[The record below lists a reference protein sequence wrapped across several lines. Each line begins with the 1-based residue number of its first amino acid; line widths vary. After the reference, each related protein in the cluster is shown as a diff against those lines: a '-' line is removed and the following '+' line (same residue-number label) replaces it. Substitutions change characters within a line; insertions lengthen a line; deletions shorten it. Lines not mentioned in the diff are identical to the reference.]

1 MSTVLHAN
9 CDTACVTRREAPA
22 AHPKLVLATK
32 GGAAI
37 WWTEARNAGR
47 LLCAAK
53 DGDIPKAAALLGIVA
68 TDHATVLARAGAA
81 LARLDARLLAS
92 APRRRPRIPQSR
104 IPAASLAGPSRRPTL
119 PTVLGRKGARLQRAL
134 VAVAAGD
141 RPGIVARVF
150 GGEGA
155 CHRATSLMLPLSTIC
170 STPASVIFCRIQG
183 VSCVEYAHGPDKR
196 LDRRKTPQISVDVAG
211 QHSRVCLCHPACG
224 GPFLRPRH
232 LEWVGCRR
240 KMKAAGS
247 TRTDPAAPTGA
258 LATKDAL
265 SFPRALPAPSLR
277 RSWFTNHDW
286 R

>member
-1 MSTVLHAN
+1 MPRAPFRACSRGVSAQPFEWRATQTKIMSTVLHAN

-37 WWTEARNAGR
+37 WWTEARNAGW

-119 PTVLGRKGARLQRAL
+119 PAVLGRKGARLQRAL
-134 VAVAAGD
+134 VAVAAVD

-150 GGEGA
+150 GGEGPLPPV
-155 CHRATSLMLPLSTIC
+155 TSLMSAPKYNMQYPGQRNILPNTGGEL
-170 STPASVIFCRIQG
+170 RG
-183 VSCVEYAHGPDKR
+183 V
-196 LDRRKTPQISVDVAG
+196 
-211 QHSRVCLCHPACG
+211 
-224 GPFLRPRH
+224 RP
-232 LEWVGCRR
+232 W
-240 KMKAAGS
+240 
-247 TRTDPAAPTGA
+247 TG
-258 LATKDAL
+258 
-265 SFPRALPAPSLR
+265 
-277 RSWFTNHDW
+277 
-286 R
+286 